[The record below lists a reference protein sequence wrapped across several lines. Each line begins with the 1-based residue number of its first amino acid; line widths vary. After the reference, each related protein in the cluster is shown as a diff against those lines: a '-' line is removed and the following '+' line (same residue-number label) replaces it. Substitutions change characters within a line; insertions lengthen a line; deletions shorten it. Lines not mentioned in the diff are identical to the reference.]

1 MSEQEN
7 NEEVETEVVET
18 EVEIPE
24 ETIKGIAAEVA
35 KTIKAENDAEKDE
48 LRKELAELR
57 KQEPTIE
64 KNVRS
69 SFGTT
74 RASQGFEGARKEVR
88 LMKHFRAIAQGKS
101 AEAAQMS
108 DYNLGRF
115 DEITDDYL
123 ASKGVDGRYL
133 NKATYNNYTDN
144 SEGGYLIPD
153 PEFLIGIERYE
164 AQYGVAFA
172 NATVRT
178 TERQVVKANTGA
190 TNVELF
196 ETGEGVAKT
205 QTKPTFGQ
213 ETATMRK
220 FAGIAIATDEFID
233 DEAAGFWQDVQQ
245 GFARARAKTADI
257 LVFTEDATAKGILNT
272 PGVQAET
279 VGSAITS
286 ITWDDLLDSEARV
299 LPDGRNNAKFVFHRS
314 VWNVLRKAKGTA
326 NDHYYWLPTMG
337 SATPWGTPVVESELF
352 REATAGL
359 NNQPYGLYGDLS
371 KLQLWV
377 NGGLALKV
385 LTEGTVGD
393 INLAEQDMTGLRAVT
408 RMTSLATFPERFV
421 AIGTGTV
428 S

>member
-1 MSEQEN
+1 MEEN
-7 NEEVETEVVET
+7 NAMGEVQVEETEI
-18 EVEIPE
+18 EIPE

-35 KTIKAENDAEKDE
+35 KSLKAEKDE
-48 LRKELAELR
+48 EIESLKKQLDELR
-57 KQEPTIE
+57 KSEPTVE
-64 KNVRS
+64 KDVRG

-74 RASQGFEGARKEVR
+74 RATDAFESARKEVR
-88 LMKHFRAIAQGKS
+88 FMKHFRAVAKGNKS
-101 AEAAQMS
+101 EAARM
-108 DYNLGRF
+108 NEF
-115 DEITDDYL
+115 NAEKMDEITDDYL
-123 ASKGVDGRYL
+123 ASKGVTGRYL
-133 NKATYNNYTDN
+133 NKATYNNYTTD

-178 TERQVVKANTGA
+178 TDRQVVKANTGA
-190 TNVELF
+190 TNVDLY
-196 ETGEGVAKT
+196 ETAEGAQKT
-205 QTKPTFGQ
+205 QTKPTFDQ

-220 FAGIAIATDEFID
+220 FAGIAVATDEFIE

-245 GFARARAKTADI
+245 GFARARAKQADI
-257 LVFTEDATAKGILNT
+257 LVFTEDTPTNKGILNT
-272 PGVQAET
+272 SGVITET

-286 ITWDDLLDSEARV
+286 ITWDDLLNAEAGV
-299 LPDGRNNAKFVFHRS
+299 LPDGRNNAKFVFHRT
-314 VWNVLRKAKGTA
+314 VWNTLRKSKGTT
-326 NDHYYWLPTMG
+326 NDHYFWLPTMG
-337 SATPWGTPVVESELF
+337 NATPWGTQVIESELF
-352 REATAGL
+352 RTAAAGE

-385 LTEGTVGD
+385 LTEGTVGS

-408 RMTSLATFPERFV
+408 RMTSLVTFPERFV
-421 AIGTGTV
+421 VIGTGSV